1 MRKGNDYYEKG
12 SNFYIS
18 ACLAFIIGFLTFYNQ
33 QGSQSSS
40 IFDEIY
46 KDEIQYAGAGDK
58 SQMKLLK
65 IKGAD
70 LVTEKESSDFQAGT
84 VMVVFQSKDFPENSN
99 LNIIANKNQMLIFD
113 YEEKWDENVQLS
125 LTASYDA
132 KAKTLTQKAKL
143 LDYDSKDVIV
153 PRDKF
158 ESYGLTQAKIEEK
171 FALFENVFLKEWKNV
186 SSGRFSPSNKGNVK
200 VVKKW
205 E

>member
-1 MRKGNDYYEKG
+1 MIIMKKNLIFISVPVLLLVVVFLVFYYQ
-12 SNFYIS
+12 S
-18 ACLAFIIGFLTFYNQ
+18 
-33 QGSQSSS
+33 SQSSS

-46 KDEIQYAGAGDK
+46 KDEIQYVGSGDK
-58 SQMKLLK
+58 SQIKLLK

-70 LVTEKESSDFQAGT
+70 LVTEKDSSDFQAGT
-84 VMVVFQSKDFPENSN
+84 VMVIYKTKDFPENSN

-132 KAKTLTQKAKL
+132 MAKTITQKAKL

-153 PRDKF
+153 PRNKF

-171 FALFENVFLKEWKNV
+171 FTLFEKVFLKEWEKV
-186 SSGRFSPSNKGNVK
+186 SSGRFSLSDKGNVK

-205 E
+205 K

>member
-1 MRKGNDYYEKG
+1 MIIMKKNLIFISVLALLLVVVFLVFYYQ
-12 SNFYIS
+12 S
-18 ACLAFIIGFLTFYNQ
+18 
-33 QGSQSSS
+33 SQSSS

-70 LVTEKESSDFQAGT
+70 LVTEKDSSDFQAGT

-99 LNIIANKNQMLIFD
+99 LNIIANKKQMLIFD

-132 KAKTLTQKAKL
+132 KAKTLTQKTKL

-171 FALFENVFLKEWKNV
+171 FALFENVLLKEWKNV
-186 SSGRFSPSNKGNVK
+186 SSGRFSPSDKGNVK

-205 E
+205 K

>member
-1 MRKGNDYYEKG
+1 MKKVLI
-12 SNFYIS
+12 FI
-18 ACLAFIIGFLTFYNQ
+18 LALALLLIIGFLTFYNQ

>member
-1 MRKGNDYYEKG
+1 MIIMKKVLI
-12 SNFYIS
+12 FI
-18 ACLAFIIGFLTFYNQ
+18 LALALLLIIGFLTFYNQ

-70 LVTEKESSDFQAGT
+70 LVTEKNGSDFQAGT

-143 LDYDSKDVIV
+143 LDYDSEDVIV
-153 PRDKF
+153 PRNKF

-171 FALFENVFLKEWKNV
+171 FALFEKVFLKEWEKV
-186 SSGRFSPSNKGNVK
+186 SSGRFSLSDKGNVK

-205 E
+205 K

>member
-1 MRKGNDYYEKG
+1 MIIMKKVLI
-12 SNFYIS
+12 FI
-18 ACLAFIIGFLTFYNQ
+18 LALALLLIIGFLTFYNQ

-113 YEEKWDENVQLS
+113 DEEKWDENVQLS

>member
-1 MRKGNDYYEKG
+1 MIIMKKNLIFISVLALLLVVIFLVFYYQ
-12 SNFYIS
+12 S
-18 ACLAFIIGFLTFYNQ
+18 
-33 QGSQSSS
+33 SQSSS

-70 LVTEKESSDFQAGT
+70 LVTEKDGSDFQAGT

-143 LDYDSKDVIV
+143 LDYDSEDVIV
-153 PRDKF
+153 PRNKF

-171 FALFENVFLKEWKNV
+171 FALFEKVFLKEWEKV
-186 SSGRFSPSNKGNVK
+186 SSGRFSLSDKGNVK

-205 E
+205 K

>member
-1 MRKGNDYYEKG
+1 MIIMKKVLI
-12 SNFYIS
+12 FI
-18 ACLAFIIGFLTFYNQ
+18 LALALLLIIGFLTFYNQ

-70 LVTEKESSDFQAGT
+70 LVTEKDSSDFQAGT

-186 SSGRFSPSNKGNVK
+186 SSGRFSLSNKGNVK

-205 E
+205 N

>member
-1 MRKGNDYYEKG
+1 MIIMKKVLI
-12 SNFYIS
+12 FI
-18 ACLAFIIGFLTFYNQ
+18 LALALLLIIGFLTFYNQ
-33 QGSQSSS
+33 QGSQPSS

-58 SQMKLLK
+58 SQMKRLK

-70 LVTEKESSDFQAGT
+70 LVTEKDSSDFQAGT

-99 LNIIANKNQMLIFD
+99 LNIIANKSQMLIFD

-153 PRDKF
+153 PRNKF

-171 FALFENVFLKEWKNV
+171 FALFEKVFLKEWEKV
-186 SSGRFSPSNKGNVK
+186 SSGRFSLSDKGNVK

-205 E
+205 K

>member
-1 MRKGNDYYEKG
+1 MIIMKKILI
-12 SNFYIS
+12 FILV
-18 ACLAFIIGFLTFYNQ
+18 LALLLIIGFLTFYNQ
-33 QGSQSSS
+33 QGSQPSS

-70 LVTEKESSDFQAGT
+70 LVTEKDSSDFQAGT

-143 LDYDSKDVIV
+143 LDYNSKDVIV
-153 PRDKF
+153 PRNKF

-171 FALFENVFLKEWKNV
+171 FALFEKVFLKEWEKV
-186 SSGRFSPSNKGNVK
+186 SSGRFSLSDKGNVK

-205 E
+205 K

>member
-1 MRKGNDYYEKG
+1 MITMKKVLI
-12 SNFYIS
+12 FI
-18 ACLAFIIGFLTFYNQ
+18 LALALLLIIGFLTFYNQ

>member
-1 MRKGNDYYEKG
+1 
-12 SNFYIS
+12 
-18 ACLAFIIGFLTFYNQ
+18 
-33 QGSQSSS
+33 
-40 IFDEIY
+40 
-46 KDEIQYAGAGDK
+46 
-58 SQMKLLK
+58 MKLLK

-70 LVTEKESSDFQAGT
+70 LVTEKDSSDFQAGT

-205 E
+205 N

>member
-1 MRKGNDYYEKG
+1 MIIMKKVLI
-12 SNFYIS
+12 FI
-18 ACLAFIIGFLTFYNQ
+18 LALALLLIIGFLTFYNQ

-46 KDEIQYAGAGDK
+46 KDEIQYAGSGDK

-70 LVTEKESSDFQAGT
+70 LVAEKDSSDFQAGT
-84 VMVVFQSKDFPENSN
+84 VMVIYKSKDFPENSN
-99 LNIIANKNQMLIFD
+99 LNIIANKKQMLSFD

-171 FALFENVFLKEWKNV
+171 FALFEKVFLKEWEKV
-186 SSGRFSPSNKGNVK
+186 SSGRFSLSDKGNVK

-205 E
+205 K

>member
-1 MRKGNDYYEKG
+1 MKKVLI
-12 SNFYIS
+12 FI
-18 ACLAFIIGFLTFYNQ
+18 LALALLLIIGFLTFYNQ

-70 LVTEKESSDFQAGT
+70 LVTEKDSSDFQAGT

-186 SSGRFSPSNKGNVK
+186 SSGRFSLSNKGNVK

-205 E
+205 N

>member
-1 MRKGNDYYEKG
+1 MIIMKKNLIFISVLALLLVVIFLVFYYQ
-12 SNFYIS
+12 S
-18 ACLAFIIGFLTFYNQ
+18 
-33 QGSQSSS
+33 SQSSS

-46 KDEIQYAGAGDK
+46 KDEIQYVGSGDK

-70 LVTEKESSDFQAGT
+70 LVTEKDSSDFQAGT
-84 VMVVFQSKDFPENSN
+84 VMVIYKSKNFPENSN

-125 LTASYDA
+125 LTASYDI
-132 KAKTLTQKAKL
+132 KTKSLTQEAKL
-143 LDYDSKDVIV
+143 LDYDSKDIVI

-158 ESYGLTQAKIEEK
+158 ESYGLTQAKTEEK
-171 FALFENVFLKEWKNV
+171 FSLFEKVFLKEWEAV
-186 SSGRFSPSNKGNVK
+186 SSGRFSPGDKGNVK

-205 E
+205 K

>member
-1 MRKGNDYYEKG
+1 MIIMNKVLI
-12 SNFYIS
+12 FIL
-18 ACLAFIIGFLTFYNQ
+18 ALAFLLIIGFLTFYNQ

-70 LVTEKESSDFQAGT
+70 LVTEKDGSDFQAGT

-143 LDYDSKDVIV
+143 LDYDSKDVII
-153 PRDKF
+153 PRNKF

-171 FALFENVFLKEWKNV
+171 FALFEKVFLKEWEKV
-186 SSGRFSPSNKGNVK
+186 SSGRFSLSDKGNVK

-205 E
+205 K

>member
-1 MRKGNDYYEKG
+1 MIIMKKILI
-12 SNFYIS
+12 FILV
-18 ACLAFIIGFLTFYNQ
+18 LALLLIIGFLTFYNQ

-40 IFDEIY
+40 VFDEIY

-70 LVTEKESSDFQAGT
+70 LVTEKDSSDFQAGT

-132 KAKTLTQKAKL
+132 KAKTITQKAKL

-205 E
+205 K

>member
-1 MRKGNDYYEKG
+1 MIIMKKVLI
-12 SNFYIS
+12 FI
-18 ACLAFIIGFLTFYNQ
+18 LALALLLIIGFLTFYNQ
-33 QGSQSSS
+33 QGSQPSS

-58 SQMKLLK
+58 SQMMLLK

-70 LVTEKESSDFQAGT
+70 LVTEKDSSDFQAGT

-99 LNIIANKNQMLIFD
+99 LNIIANKSQMLIFD

-153 PRDKF
+153 PRNKF

-171 FALFENVFLKEWKNV
+171 FALFEKVFLKEWEKV
-186 SSGRFSPSNKGNVK
+186 SSGRFSLSDKGNVK

-205 E
+205 K

>member
-1 MRKGNDYYEKG
+1 MIIMKKILI
-12 SNFYIS
+12 FI
-18 ACLAFIIGFLTFYNQ
+18 LALALLLIIGFLTFYNQ

-46 KDEIQYAGAGDK
+46 KDEIQYVGSGDK

-70 LVTEKESSDFQAGT
+70 LVTEKDSSDFQAST

-205 E
+205 K

>member
-1 MRKGNDYYEKG
+1 MIIMKKVLI
-12 SNFYIS
+12 FI
-18 ACLAFIIGFLTFYNQ
+18 LALALLLIIGFLTFYNQ

>member
-1 MRKGNDYYEKG
+1 MIIMKKVLI
-12 SNFYIS
+12 FI
-18 ACLAFIIGFLTFYNQ
+18 LALALLLIIGFLTFYNQ

-40 IFDEIY
+40 VFDEIY

-70 LVTEKESSDFQAGT
+70 LVTEKDSSDFQAGT

-205 E
+205 N

>member
-1 MRKGNDYYEKG
+1 MIIMKKILI
-12 SNFYIS
+12 FI
-18 ACLAFIIGFLTFYNQ
+18 LALALLLIIGFLTFYNQ

-153 PRDKF
+153 PRNKF

-171 FALFENVFLKEWKNV
+171 FALFEKVFLKEWEKV
-186 SSGRFSPSNKGNVK
+186 SSGRFSLSDKGNVK

-205 E
+205 K

>member
-1 MRKGNDYYEKG
+1 MIIMKKVLI
-12 SNFYIS
+12 FI
-18 ACLAFIIGFLTFYNQ
+18 LALALLLIIGFLTFYNQ

-70 LVTEKESSDFQAGT
+70 LVTEKDGSDFQAGT

-143 LDYDSKDVIV
+143 LDYDSKDVII
-153 PRDKF
+153 PRNKF

-171 FALFENVFLKEWKNV
+171 FALFEKVFLKEWEKV
-186 SSGRFSPSNKGNVK
+186 SSGRFCLIDKGNVK

-205 E
+205 K

>member
-1 MRKGNDYYEKG
+1 MIIMKKILI
-12 SNFYIS
+12 FILV
-18 ACLAFIIGFLTFYNQ
+18 LALLLIIGFLTFYNQ

-40 IFDEIY
+40 VFDEIY

-70 LVTEKESSDFQAGT
+70 LVTEKDSSDFQAGT

-132 KAKTLTQKAKL
+132 KAKTITQKAKL

-171 FALFENVFLKEWKNV
+171 FSLFEKVFLKEWEVV

-205 E
+205 K

>member
-1 MRKGNDYYEKG
+1 MIIMKKILI
-12 SNFYIS
+12 FI
-18 ACLAFIIGFLTFYNQ
+18 LALALLLIIGFLTFYNQ

-70 LVTEKESSDFQAGT
+70 LVTEKDSSDFQAGT

-153 PRDKF
+153 PRNKF

-205 E
+205 N

>member
-1 MRKGNDYYEKG
+1 MIIMKKVLI
-12 SNFYIS
+12 FI
-18 ACLAFIIGFLTFYNQ
+18 LALALLLIIGFLTFYNQ

-70 LVTEKESSDFQAGT
+70 LVTEKDGSDFQAGT

-143 LDYDSKDVIV
+143 LDYDSKDVII
-153 PRDKF
+153 PRNKF

-171 FALFENVFLKEWKNV
+171 FALFEKVFLKEWEKV
-186 SSGRFSPSNKGNVK
+186 SSGRFYLRDKGNVK
-200 VVKKW
+200 VLKKW
-205 E
+205 K